1 MFFMEWFPFILT
13 IVTEAKKMKETLK
26 AYIDLTRAH
35 FLPAWPLVFC
45 SGLVLAFAN
54 YGGFSW
60 ALILKAALIGL
71 LGFEA
76 GFVLN
81 DYVDRNRDKLDV
93 ENTMTRYWRP
103 FKERPLPSGK
113 ISSKNAFRLFI
124 LLAGI
129 TSALIFTLP
138 YPNSLYVFVIMLYS
152 YGIEAFYQVK
162 KRDQKY
168 PVAQLLGRTD
178 FTLFPA
184 AGYLCYG
191 QPDMTMLLYMVFFY
205 PWTMAHLGLND
216 FIDLE
221 NDRARGMKSIAV
233 LYGAKG
239 AMYWVT
245 GFTVLHFLAS
255 IFFLRELGTIAL
267 YGFLAGF
274 VLLAGSNL
282 YLWKEKS
289 PGAGMKILPV
299 YHGTLVIYAVS
310 IILDFL
316 Y

>member
-1 MFFMEWFPFILT
+1 
-13 IVTEAKKMKETLK
+13 MKETLK
-26 AYIDLTRAH
+26 AYIDLTRVH
-35 FLPAWPLVFC
+35 FLPAWPLIFC

-93 ENTMTRYWRP
+93 ENTMTRYWRL
-103 FKERPLPSGK
+103 FKERPIPSGK
-113 ISSKNAFRLFI
+113 ISSKNAFWLFI
-124 LLAGI
+124 LLVGV

-191 QPDMTMLLYMVFFY
+191 QPDMTVLLYMVFFY

-233 LYGAKG
+233 LYGSKG

-245 GFTVLHFLAS
+245 GFTVLHFLAA

-289 PGAGMKILPV
+289 QDAGMKILPV
-299 YHGTLVIYAVS
+299 YHMTLVIYSVS
-310 IILDFL
+310 IILDFM

>member
-1 MFFMEWFPFILT
+1 
-13 IVTEAKKMKETLK
+13 MKETLK
-26 AYIDLTRAH
+26 AYLDLTRAH
-35 FLPAWPLVFC
+35 FFPAWPLVFC

-60 ALILKAALIGL
+60 ALILKASLIGL

-93 ENTMTRYWRP
+93 ENTMTRYWRL
-103 FKERPLPSGK
+103 FKERPIPSGK
-113 ISSKNAFRLFI
+113 ISSKNAFWLFI
-124 LLAGI
+124 LLAGV

-138 YPNSLYVFVIMLYS
+138 YPNSLCVFAIMLYS
-152 YGIEAFYQVK
+152 YGIEVFYQVK
-162 KRDQKY
+162 KRNQKY

-191 QPDMTMLLYMVFFY
+191 QPDMTVLLYMVFFY

-233 LYGAKG
+233 LYGSKG

-255 IFFLRELGTIAL
+255 VFFLRELGTIAL
-267 YGFLAGF
+267 YGFLAAF

-310 IILDFL
+310 IILDFI

>member
-1 MFFMEWFPFILT
+1 MT
-13 IVTEAKKMKETLK
+13 ETLK
-26 AYIDLTRAH
+26 AYFDLIRAH

-60 ALILKAALIGL
+60 LLAIKAALIGVF
-71 LGFEA
+71 GFEA
-76 GFVLN
+76 GLVLN
-81 DYVDRNRDKLDV
+81 DYVDRNRDRLDV
-93 ENTMTRYWRP
+93 ENTLTRYWRP
-103 FKERPLPSGK
+103 FKSRPIPSGK
-113 ISSKNAFRLFI
+113 VSSKNAFLLFI
-124 LLAGI
+124 MLAGI
-129 TSALIFTLP
+129 ASALIFTLP
-138 YPNSLYVFVIMLYS
+138 YPNSLYVFTIMLYS

-162 KRDQKY
+162 KRNQKY
-168 PVAQLLGRTD
+168 PIAQLLGRTD
-178 FTLFPA
+178 LTLFPA

-191 QPDMTMLLYMVFFY
+191 QPDMTILLYMVFFY

-216 FIDLE
+216 FIDLK
-221 NDRARGMKSIAV
+221 NDRARGMNSIAV

-239 AMYWVT
+239 AMYWTT
-245 GFTVLHFLAS
+245 GFTLLHFFTA
-255 IFFLRELGTIAL
+255 IFFLRELGDIAL

-274 VLLAGSNL
+274 ILLAGSNL

-289 PGAGMKILPV
+289 PDAGMKILPV

-310 IILDFL
+310 IILDFI

>member
-1 MFFMEWFPFILT
+1 
-13 IVTEAKKMKETLK
+13 MKETLK

-35 FLPAWPLVFC
+35 FLPAWPLIFC
-45 SGLVLAFAN
+45 SGLVLSFAN

-60 ALILKAALIGL
+60 ALIIKAALIGL

-81 DYVDRNRDKLDV
+81 DYVDRNRDRLDV
-93 ENTMTRYWRP
+93 ENTLTKYWRP
-103 FKERPLPSGK
+103 FKERPLPSGT
-113 ISSKNAFRLFI
+113 ISSQNAFWLFI

-138 YPNSLYVFVIMLYS
+138 YPNSLYVFAIMLYS
-152 YGIEAFYQVK
+152 YGIEAFYQIK

-221 NDRARGMKSIAV
+221 NDRARGMNSIAV
-233 LYGAKG
+233 LYGTKG

-245 GFTVLHFLAS
+245 GFTLLHFFTA
-255 IFFLRELGTIAL
+255 IFFLRELGTIAH
-267 YGFLAGF
+267 YGFFAGF
-274 VLLAGSNL
+274 VLLAGANL
-282 YLWKEKS
+282 YMWKEKS
-289 PGAGMKILPV
+289 PGAGLRILPV
-299 YHGTLVIYAVS
+299 YHGALVIYAVS
-310 IILDFL
+310 IILDFM

>member
-1 MFFMEWFPFILT
+1 MEWFPLFIT
-13 IVTEAKKMKETLK
+13 IVTEAEKMKETLK
-26 AYIDLTRAH
+26 AYLDLTRAH
-35 FLPAWPLVFC
+35 FLPAWPLFFC
-45 SGLVLAFAN
+45 SGLVLSFAN

-113 ISSKNAFRLFI
+113 ISSKNAFWLFI
-124 LLAGI
+124 LLAGV

-152 YGIEAFYQVK
+152 YGIEVFYQVK
-162 KRDQKY
+162 KRNQKY

-178 FTLFPA
+178 LTLFPA

-191 QPDMTMLLYMVFFY
+191 QPDMTVLLYMVFFY

-233 LYGAKG
+233 LYGSKG

-255 IFFLRELGTIAL
+255 VFFLRELGTIAL
-267 YGFLAGF
+267 YGFLVAF

-289 PGAGMKILPV
+289 PSAGMKILPV
-299 YHGTLVIYAVS
+299 YHMTLVIYAVS
-310 IILDFL
+310 IILDFI

>member
-1 MFFMEWFPFILT
+1 
-13 IVTEAKKMKETLK
+13 MKETLK
-26 AYIDLTRAH
+26 AYLDLTRAH
-35 FLPAWPLVFC
+35 FLPAWPLFFC
-45 SGLVLAFAN
+45 SGLVLAFTN

-60 ALILKAALIGL
+60 ILIIKATLIGL

-81 DYVDRNRDKLDV
+81 DYVDRHRDRFDV
-93 ENTMTRYWRP
+93 ENTLTKYWRP

-113 ISSKNAFRLFI
+113 VSSKNAFWLFI
-124 LLAGI
+124 LLAGV
-129 TSALIFTLP
+129 TSALIFTLSF
-138 YPNSLYVFVIMLYS
+138 PNSLYVFAIMLYS

-168 PVAQLLGRTD
+168 PIAQLLGRTD
-178 FTLFPA
+178 ITLFPA

-191 QPDMTMLLYMVFFY
+191 QPDMTMLLYMFFVY

-221 NDRARGMKSIAV
+221 NDRARGMNSIAV

-239 AMYWVT
+239 AMYWTT
-245 GFTVLHFLAS
+245 GFTLLHFFTA
-255 IFFLRELGTIAL
+255 IFFLRELGTIAH

-289 PGAGMKILPV
+289 PGAGMKILPI

-310 IILDFL
+310 IILDFM

>member
-1 MFFMEWFPFILT
+1 MT
-13 IVTEAKKMKETLK
+13 ETLK
-26 AYIDLTRAH
+26 AYFDLIRAH

-60 ALILKAALIGL
+60 LLAIKAALIGVF
-71 LGFEA
+71 GFEA
-76 GFVLN
+76 GLVLN
-81 DYVDRNRDKLDV
+81 DYVDRNRDRLDV
-93 ENTMTRYWRP
+93 ENTLTRYWRP
-103 FKERPLPSGK
+103 FKSRPIPSGK
-113 ISSKNAFRLFI
+113 VSSKNAFLLFI
-124 LLAGI
+124 MLAGI
-129 TSALIFTLP
+129 ASALIFTLP
-138 YPNSLYVFVIMLYS
+138 YPNSLYVFTIMLYS

-162 KRDQKY
+162 KRNQKY
-168 PVAQLLGRTD
+168 PIAQLLGRTD
-178 FTLFPA
+178 LTLFPA

-191 QPDMTMLLYMVFFY
+191 QPDMTILLYMVFFY

-216 FIDLE
+216 FIDLK
-221 NDRARGMKSIAV
+221 NDRARGMNSIAV

-239 AMYWVT
+239 AMYWTT
-245 GFTVLHFLAS
+245 GFTLLHFFTA
-255 IFFLRELGTIAL
+255 IFFLRELGDIAL

-289 PGAGMKILPV
+289 PDAGMKILPV

-310 IILDFL
+310 IILDFI

>member
-1 MFFMEWFPFILT
+1 MT
-13 IVTEAKKMKETLK
+13 ETLK
-26 AYIDLTRAH
+26 AYFDLIRAH

-60 ALILKAALIGL
+60 LLAIKAALIGVF
-71 LGFEA
+71 GFEA
-76 GFVLN
+76 GLVLN
-81 DYVDRNRDKLDV
+81 DYVDRNRDRLDV
-93 ENTMTRYWRP
+93 ENTLTRYWRP
-103 FKERPLPSGK
+103 FKSRPIPSGK
-113 ISSKNAFRLFI
+113 VSSKNAFLLFI
-124 LLAGI
+124 MLAGI
-129 TSALIFTLP
+129 ASALIFTLP
-138 YPNSLYVFVIMLYS
+138 YPNSLYVFTIMLYS

-162 KRDQKY
+162 KRNQKY
-168 PVAQLLGRTD
+168 PIAQLLGRTD
-178 FTLFPA
+178 LTLFPA

-191 QPDMTMLLYMVFFY
+191 QPDMTMLLYILFFY

-216 FIDLE
+216 FIDLK
-221 NDRARGMKSIAV
+221 NDRARGMNSIAV

-239 AMYWVT
+239 AMYWTT
-245 GFTVLHFLAS
+245 GFTLLHFFTA
-255 IFFLRELGTIAL
+255 IFFLRELGDIAL

-274 VLLAGSNL
+274 LLLAGSNL

-289 PGAGMKILPV
+289 PDAGMKILPV

-310 IILDFL
+310 IILDFI

>member
-1 MFFMEWFPFILT
+1 
-13 IVTEAKKMKETLK
+13 MKETLK

-35 FLPAWPLVFC
+35 FLPAWPLIFC
-45 SGLVLAFAN
+45 SGIVLAFAN
-54 YGGFSW
+54 YGSFSW
-60 ALILKAALIGL
+60 ALTIKAALIGL

-81 DYVDRNRDKLDV
+81 DYVDRNKDRLDV
-93 ENTMTRYWRP
+93 ENTLTKYWRP
-103 FKERPLPSGK
+103 FKERPIPSGK
-113 ISSKNAFRLFI
+113 ISSKNAFWLFL

-138 YPNSLYVFVIMLYS
+138 YPNSLYVFAIMLYS

-162 KRDQKY
+162 KRNQKF

-191 QPDMTMLLYMVFFY
+191 HPDMTVLLYMVFFY

-233 LYGAKG
+233 LYGARG
-239 AMYWVT
+239 AIYWVI
-245 GFTVLHFLAS
+245 GFTLLHFFTA
-255 IFFLRELGTIAL
+255 IFFLRELGNTAL
-267 YGFLAGF
+267 YGFFAGFLILAG
-274 VLLAGSNL
+274 ANI
-282 YLWKEKS
+282 YLWKERS
-289 PGAGMKILPV
+289 LNAGLKILPV
-299 YHGTLVIYAVS
+299 YHGSLVIYAIS
-310 IILDFL
+310 IILDFV
-316 Y
+316 YRS

>member
-1 MFFMEWFPFILT
+1 MR
-13 IVTEAKKMKETLK
+13 ETLK
-26 AYIDLTRAH
+26 AYLDLMRVH
-35 FLPAWPLVFC
+35 FLPAWPLVSC

-60 ALILKAALIGL
+60 ALTIKVALMGL

-76 GFVLN
+76 GFILN
-81 DYVDRNRDKLDV
+81 DYVDRNRDRLDV
-93 ENTMTRYWRP
+93 ENTLTRYWRP
-103 FKERPLPSGK
+103 FKERPIPSGK
-113 ISSKNAFRLFI
+113 ISSKNAFLLFI
-124 LLAGI
+124 LLVAVI
-129 TSALIFTLP
+129 SALTLTLP

-152 YGIEAFYQVK
+152 YSIEAFYQVK
-162 KRDQKY
+162 KRNQSY
-168 PVAQLLGRTD
+168 PIAQLLGRTD

-191 QPDMTMLLYMVFFY
+191 QPDMTILLYMVFFY

-216 FIDLE
+216 FIDLK
-221 NDRARGMKSIAV
+221 NDRARGMNSIAV

-239 AMYWVT
+239 AMYWTT
-245 GFTVLHFLAS
+245 GFTLLHFFTA
-255 IFFLRELGTIAL
+255 IFFLRELGDIAR

-274 VLLAGSNL
+274 VLLSGSNL

-289 PGAGMKILPV
+289 PDAGMKILPV
-299 YHGTLVIYAVS
+299 YHGALVIYAVS
-310 IILDFL
+310 IILDFI

>member
-1 MFFMEWFPFILT
+1 MT
-13 IVTEAKKMKETLK
+13 ETLK
-26 AYIDLTRAH
+26 SYLDLTRAH

-60 ALILKAALIGL
+60 ALIIKAALIGL
-71 LGFEA
+71 FGFEA

-81 DYVDRNRDKLDV
+81 DYVDRDRDKLDV
-93 ENTMTRYWRP
+93 ENAMTRYWRP
-103 FKERPLPSGK
+103 FKERPIPSGK
-113 ISSKNAFRLFI
+113 ISSKNAFWIFL

-138 YPNSLYVFVIMLYS
+138 YPNSLYVFAIMLYS
-152 YGIEAFYQVK
+152 YGIEAFYQIK
-162 KRDQKY
+162 KRDQKF
-168 PVAQLLGRTD
+168 PIAQLLGRTD

-216 FIDLE
+216 FIDLK
-221 NDRARGMKSIAV
+221 NDQARGMNSIAV

-239 AMYWVT
+239 SMYWVT
-245 GFTVLHFLAS
+245 GFTLLHFFAA
-255 IFFLRELGTIAL
+255 IFFLKELGTIAL
-267 YGFLAGF
+267 YGFFAGF

-289 PGAGMKILPV
+289 PSAGLKILPI

-310 IILDFL
+310 IIIEFFF
-316 Y
+316 

>member
-1 MFFMEWFPFILT
+1 
-13 IVTEAKKMKETLK
+13 MKETLK
-26 AYIDLTRAH
+26 AYIDLIRAH
-35 FLPAWPLVFC
+35 FLPAWPLIFC

-60 ALILKAALIGL
+60 SLIIKAAFIGL
-71 LGFEA
+71 FGFEA

-81 DYVDRNRDKLDV
+81 DYVDRNRDRLDV
-93 ENTMTRYWRP
+93 ENTLTGYWRP

-113 ISSKNAFRLFI
+113 ISSKNAFWLFI
-124 LLAGI
+124 LLAGV

-138 YPNSLYVFVIMLYS
+138 YPNSLYVFAIMLYS
-152 YGIEAFYQVK
+152 YGIEVFYQVK

-168 PVAQLLGRTD
+168 PIAQLLGRTD

-191 QPDMTMLLYMVFFY
+191 QPDMVMLLFIVFFY

-216 FIDLE
+216 FIDLK
-221 NDRARGMKSIAV
+221 NDKARDLKSITV
-233 LYGAKG
+233 LYGAKKT
-239 AMYWVT
+239 MYWIT
-245 GFTVLHFLAS
+245 GFTVLHFLAAF
-255 IFFLRELGTIAL
+255 FFLRQLGDIAL

-289 PGAGMKILPV
+289 QAAGLRVLPLF
-299 YHGTLVIYAVS
+299 HGTLVIYAVS
-310 IILDFL
+310 IILDFV

>member
-1 MFFMEWFPFILT
+1 
-13 IVTEAKKMKETLK
+13 MKETLK

-35 FLPAWPLVFC
+35 FLPAWPLIFC
-45 SGLVLAFAN
+45 SGLFLAFAN
-54 YGGFSW
+54 YDGFSW
-60 ALILKAALIGL
+60 TLIIKAALIGL

-81 DYVDRNRDKLDV
+81 DYVDRDRDRLDV
-93 ENTMTRYWRP
+93 ENRLTKYWRP
-103 FKERPLPSGK
+103 FKERPIPSGR
-113 ISSKNAFRLFI
+113 ISSKSAFWLFI

-129 TSALIFTLP
+129 NSALIFTLP
-138 YPNSLYVFVIMLYS
+138 YPNSLYVFSIMLYS

-162 KRDQKY
+162 KRNQKY
-168 PVAQLLGRTD
+168 PIAQLLGRTD

-191 QPDMTMLLYMVFFY
+191 QPDMTVFLYMVFFY

-221 NDRARGMKSIAV
+221 NDKARGMKSITV
-233 LYGAKG
+233 LYGSKG
-239 AMYWVT
+239 TMYWIT
-245 GFTVLHFLAS
+245 GFTLLHFLAA
-255 IFFLRELGTIAL
+255 IFFLKELGVIAH
-267 YGFLAGF
+267 YGFLVGF
-274 VLLAGSNL
+274 ILLSGANL

-289 PGAGMKILPV
+289 QVAGLKILPLF
-299 YHGTLVIYAVS
+299 HGALVIYAIS
-310 IILDFL
+310 IILDFI

>member
-1 MFFMEWFPFILT
+1 MNEN
-13 IVTEAKKMKETLK
+13 LK

-35 FLPAWPLVFC
+35 FLPAWPFIFC
-45 SGLVLAFAN
+45 SGLFLAFGN
-54 YGGFSW
+54 YSGFSW
-60 ALILKAALIGL
+60 PLTLKVALIGIF
-71 LGFEA
+71 GFEA

-81 DYVDRNRDKLDV
+81 DYVDRNRDRLDV
-93 ENTMTRYWRP
+93 ENTLTNYWRP
-103 FKERPLPSGK
+103 FKERPIPSGK
-113 ISSKNAFRLFI
+113 ISSKNAFWLFI

-129 TSALIFTLP
+129 TSTLIFTLP

-168 PVAQLLGRTD
+168 PIAQLLGRTD

-221 NDRARGMKSIAV
+221 NDRARGMNSISV
-233 LYGAKG
+233 LYGLKG
-239 AMYWVT
+239 TMYWIT
-245 GFTVLHFLAS
+245 GFTVLHFLAA
-255 IFFLRELGTIAL
+255 IFFLKELGVIAQ
-267 YGFLAGF
+267 YGFLVGF
-274 VLLAGSNL
+274 VILAGANL
-282 YLWKEKS
+282 YLWKEQS
-289 PGAGMKILPV
+289 TVAGLKILPLF
-299 YHGTLVIYAVS
+299 HGTLVIYAVS
-310 IILDFL
+310 IILDFF